1 VSTIKSVKA
10 VCKSGTRNIPTA
22 FEIFTSNNQT
32 FVLKA
37 KDSRHA
43 EQWMQCLQIA
53 VAHSHS
59 GSPRGAAA
67 ALWDWSRISRTQLHT
82 IAVAHTTWQLLHCGI
97 DAVSVDQLHT
107 LKVAAA
113 LWDWCS
119 HQ

>member
-1 VSTIKSVKA
+1 MPSATSETVLFCCQPKKSILPVSTIKSVKA

-59 GSPRGAAA
+59 GSHRGAAA
-67 ALWDWSRISRTQLHT
+67 ALWD
-82 IAVAHTTWQLLHCGI
+82 
-97 DAVSVDQLHT
+97 
-107 LKVAAA
+107 
-113 LWDWCS
+113 
-119 HQ
+119 